1 MTTHIQQG
9 IIRHKLSEEDESMSF
24 SLLGGTSMENKFPF
38 PSPRKKHCFRMN
50 LPPLVTEGKNCRSK
64 SGPKVSKE
72 LSEKSLKFAGKWAS
86 QVARVVK
93 NSPANAGNLR
103 DPGSIPG
110 SGRSPGEEPMAT
122 QYSAWNIHGKEEPGG
137 LHSTACRVRRD

>member
-1 MTTHIQQG
+1 MTTHIQG
-9 IIRHKLSEEDESMSF
+9 IIRHKLSKEDETMSF
-24 SLLGGTSMENKFPF
+24 SLLRGTSIENKFPF
-38 PSPRKKHCFRMN
+38 PFAQKHCFWMN
-50 LPPLVTEGKNCRSK
+50 QPPLVTEGKNCRSK

-86 QVARVVK
+86 QVAQVVK

-137 LHSTACRVRRD
+137 LHSTTCRVRRD

>member
-1 MTTHIQQG
+1 MTTHTQQG

-122 QYSAWNIHGKEEPGG
+122 QYSVWNIHWKEELGG
-137 LHSTACRVRRD
+137 LQSMTRRVRRD